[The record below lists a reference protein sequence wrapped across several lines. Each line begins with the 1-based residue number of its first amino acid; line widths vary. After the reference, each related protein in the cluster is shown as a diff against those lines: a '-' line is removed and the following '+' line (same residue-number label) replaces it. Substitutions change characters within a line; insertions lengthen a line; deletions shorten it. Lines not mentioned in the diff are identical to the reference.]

1 MEEASVAF
9 CPGHIS
15 GYFCPVRGPDLTTT
29 GSIGAGLVIS
39 EGVTSSVC
47 SAGRSRADIVR
58 TSFQGEVIERIRGS
72 PPIERAMD
80 RLGVEARVE
89 TRCRLPLSAGF
100 GLSAAALI
108 STISAL
114 NDYFS
119 LGMTTLECYALAHE
133 TEVTGM
139 TGLGDV
145 AACQGG
151 GIDCRKG
158 AGISGGII
166 RLPPPPMPVYAVTFG
181 PLPSPGVLG
190 SGTAMDQV
198 ARAFPARC
206 PASIDEFLALSRKF
220 VEDSGLITPDV
231 RMALALCDRERIA
244 ASMTMIGNGIFAY
257 GTQAGTILSGFGE
270 VFELRVAPVS
280 SECTCI
286 RYRISGDPGG
296 MTMGAIPLPPD
307 GGRRDS

>member
-15 GYFCPVRGPDLTTT
+15 GYFCPVHGPDLMTT

-39 EGVTSSVC
+39 EGVTSSVI
-47 SAGRSRADIVR
+47 SAERSRADIIR
-58 TSFQGEVIERIRGS
+58 ISFPGEVIEWIRGS
-72 PPIERAMD
+72 PPIEYAMY
-80 RLGVEARVE
+80 RLGVVAKVE

-114 NDYFS
+114 NHYFS
-119 LGMTTLECYALAHE
+119 LGMTSQECCELAHE

-158 AGISGGII
+158 AGIFSEII

-181 PLPSPGVLG
+181 PLPSPGILG
-190 SGTAMDQV
+190 SRTVMDQV
-198 ARAFPARC
+198 VEAFPARC
-206 PASIDEFLALSRKF
+206 PGSIDEFLTLSRKF
-220 VEDSGLITPDV
+220 AEDSGLITPDV
-231 RMALALCDRERIA
+231 REALARCDREGIP

-257 GTQAGTILSGFGE
+257 GKRAKTILSGFGE

-280 SECTCI
+280 GQCSCDGSH
-286 RYRISGDPGG
+286 ISGDQ
-296 MTMGAIPLPPD
+296 D
-307 GGRRDS
+307 G